1 MFAPMVNKLIQ
12 DFQVTHLLDYGCGS
26 RLSLYKGL
34 KAPHK
39 LTYQAY
45 DPGIERF
52 SAPPVPAQMVCC
64 IDVLEHIEPEFVDN
78 VLDDLHRLTEALL
91 FCTICTVP
99 ALKTL
104 PDGRNAHVTVRP
116 IGWWMAKL
124 FDRFDVQT
132 MTRVH
137 NDQLEQDV
145 GFMVIAYANSN
156 IVLANGDKA

>member
-1 MFAPMVNKLIQ
+1 
-12 DFQVTHLLDYGCGS
+12 
-26 RLSLYKGL
+26 
-34 KAPHK
+34 
-39 LTYQAY
+39 
-45 DPGIERF
+45 
-52 SAPPVPAQMVCC
+52 VPAQMVCC

-116 IGWWMAKL
+116 IKWWMDKL

-137 NDQLEQDV
+137 NEKMAQDV
-145 GFMVIAYANSN
+145 GFMVVAYANSN
-156 IVLANGDKA
+156 IVLANGDIA